1 MHRYLGLG
9 RADAAVV
16 AAVPGDQGAS
26 DALVGNSLTAIAII
40 LVVAALCQLVASRL
54 NVPSVLFLLVA
65 GVSLSPVVDPDEILG
80 DLLFTGVGL
89 GVAVL
94 LFEGGTGLHW
104 DRLRQGKEPVLRLV
118 TIGAVIA
125 WAVGSMAAATFL
137 DVETELAVLIG
148 AVLIVS
154 GPTVVM
160 PLLRVLR
167 PRQPTS
173 SILRWEGILIDPVGA
188 GIAIVVLDAIIAQ
201 RSPSRIALQVVT
213 TFAAGLL
220 VGGAA
225 SWILL
230 TGLRLR
236 LVPDHLQIPA
246 TLAMLVGAYAASNA
260 LRPEAGLIAATL
272 LGMAFANQRR
282 APAAHIAEFN
292 ENLGS
297 IILGVLFIV
306 LGARVDLDAIA
317 EYLPASLAIITA
329 LVLVARPASVMAST
343 IGTELSWRDRWFLM
357 TLAPRGV
364 VAAAV
369 ASLFALELE
378 DHGIDSGPLVP
389 VVFTVVIGTVVLTS
403 VGARFAAGRLRV
415 ARPVPTGVAL
425 IGGGDFGIELASA
438 LQSHHVPTIHIGLDD
453 DEAMVA
459 AERGQLVYYGRIDS
473 QDFVEAIEAVGVGR
487 ALALSGSD
495 HLDGFAVARL
505 APVIGSENLYGLR
518 PGDGQEEPGTTHTVA
533 TRAVLPEVT
542 AADIGGLL
550 RDGYRIRVTP
560 GHAPI
565 PRWLTIGRID
575 ENERVIFDSNTDN
588 ASDTDLL
595 IQFGPPGWVPDL
607 ADLEQIWVRPHPQA
621 PPT

>member
-1 MHRYLGLG
+1 MITE
-9 RADAAVV
+9 
-16 AAVPGDQGAS
+16 P
-26 DALVGNSLTAIAII
+26 LTAIAIV
-40 LVVAALCQLVASRL
+40 LVLAAACQLISNRL
-54 NVPSVLFLLVA
+54 NLPSVLLLLVA
-65 GVSLSPVVDPDEILG
+65 GVSLSPILDPDEILG
-80 DLLFTGVGL
+80 ELLFTGVGL

-104 DRLRQGKEPVLRLV
+104 DRLRQGKVPVLRLV

-125 WAVGSMAAATFL
+125 WAVGFAAAALFL
-137 DVETELAVLIG
+137 DVETEMAVLMG
-148 AVLIVS
+148 AILIVS

-188 GIAIVVLDAIIAQ
+188 GIAIVVLDAIIEQ
-201 RSPSRIALQVVT
+201 RSPGRILLQVVT

-246 TLAMLVGAYAASNA
+246 TLAMLVGAYAASNI
-260 LRPEAGLIAATL
+260 LRPEAGLIAATV
-272 LGMAFANQRR
+272 LGMAFANQKR

-297 IILGVLFIV
+297 IILGVLFII

-317 EYLPASLAIITA
+317 EYLPASLAIIAA
-329 LVLVARPASVMAST
+329 LVLVARPASVLAST
-343 IGTELSWRDRWFLM
+343 IGTGLSWRDRWFLM

-378 DHGIDSGPLVP
+378 SHGTDPGPLVP
-389 VVFTVVIGTVVLTS
+389 VVFTVVVGTVVLTS
-403 VGARFAAGRLRV
+403 VGARFAASWLRV
-415 ARPVPTGVAL
+415 AQPIPTGVAL
-425 IGGGDFGIELASA
+425 IGGGDFAIELAAA
-438 LQSHHVPTIHIGLDD
+438 LQRRHIPTIHIGLDD
-453 DEAMVA
+453 NEAAMA
-459 AERGQLVYYGRIDS
+459 AERGQLVYYGRLDS

-487 ALALSGSD
+487 AVALSGSD
-495 HLDGFAVARL
+495 HLDGFVTERL

-518 PGDGQEEPGTTHTVA
+518 PADNHEEPGTAHTVA
-533 TRAVLPEVT
+533 TRIVLPEVT
-542 AADIGGLL
+542 AADIDGLL
-550 RDGYRIRVTP
+550 HDGYRIRVTP
-560 GHAPI
+560 AHAPI
-565 PRWLTIGRID
+565 PRWLTVGRID
-575 ENERVIFDSNTDN
+575 ENGRMIFDGNNDN

-595 IQFGPPGWVPDL
+595 VQFGPPGWVPDL
-607 ADLEQIWVRPHPQA
+607 ADLDEQFWVGPGAARPGDA
-621 PPT
+621 G

>member
-1 MHRYLGLG
+1 MI
-9 RADAAVV
+9 DE
-16 AAVPGDQGAS
+16 P
-26 DALVGNSLTAIAII
+26 LTAIALV
-40 LVVAALCQLVASRL
+40 LVVAAICQIIATRL
-54 NVPSVLFLLVA
+54 NVSSVLFLLVG
-65 GVSLSPVVDPDEILG
+65 GVSLSPFVDPDEILG
-80 DLLFTGVGL
+80 ELLFTGVGL

-104 DRLRQGKEPVLRLV
+104 DRLRQGKVPVLRLV

-125 WAVGSMAAATFL
+125 WAVGFAAAAVFL
-137 DVETELAVLIG
+137 DVDTEIAVLIG
-148 AVLIVS
+148 AILIVS

-188 GIAIVVLDAIIAQ
+188 GIAIVVLDAIIEQ
-201 RSPSRIALQVVT
+201 RSPGRIALQVVT
-213 TFAAGLL
+213 TFAAGLV

-260 LRPEAGLIAATL
+260 LRPEAGLIAATV
-272 LGMAFANQRR
+272 LGMAFANQKR

-306 LGARVDLDAIA
+306 LGARVDLEAIRQ
-317 EYLPASLAIITA
+317 YLPASLAIIVS
-329 LVLVARPASVMAST
+329 LVVVARPASVLAST
-343 IGTELSWRDRWFLM
+343 LGTGLSWRDRWFLM

-378 DHGIDSGPLVP
+378 NHGTDPGPLVP
-389 VVFTVVIGTVVLTS
+389 VVFTVVVGTVVLTS
-403 VGARFAAGRLRV
+403 VGARFAASRLRV
-415 ARPVPTGVAL
+415 AQPTPTGVAL
-425 IGGGDFGIELASA
+425 IGGGEFAIELAA
-438 LQSHHVPTIHIGLDD
+438 VLQNHHVPAIHIGLDE
-453 DEAMVA
+453 DEAAVA
-459 AERGQLVYYGRIDS
+459 AERGQLAYYGRIDS
-473 QDFVEAIEAVGVGR
+473 QDFAETIETVGVGQ
-487 ALALSGSD
+487 AVALSGSD
-495 HLDGFAVARL
+495 TLDGFVTQRL

-518 PGDGQEEPGTTHTVA
+518 PGDRPGDQLGEGPGDSGTARALA
-533 TRAVLPEVT
+533 TRIVLPEIT
-542 AADIGGLL
+542 ADDLEGLL
-550 RDGYRIRVTP
+550 HDGYRIRVTP

-565 PRWLTIGRID
+565 PRWLTVGRID
-575 ENERVIFDSNTDN
+575 ENGRMVFDANLDN
-588 ASDTDLL
+588 ASDTDQLV
-595 IQFGPPGWVPDL
+595 QFGPPGWAPDL
-607 ADLEQIWVRPHPQA
+607 ADIEEWVRTTGEIRPA
-621 PPT
+621 PAPEPRRADDPKVDADS